1 MEDKAIIDL
10 YFARSE
16 RAISETSVKYGGFCY
31 SIAYNILSN
40 REDSEES
47 VNDTYLAAWNNIP
60 PRHPAV
66 LGAFL
71 GKMTRYISLNRWKH
85 NAAKKRGGGSVELAL
100 EELEACVS
108 AGDATVQQFARKEI
122 TRCVNRVLEGLPKT
136 ERQVFM
142 CRYWYLDS
150 LEVICAN
157 FGFSES
163 KVKSMLHRTR
173 GKLRRALEEEGLV

>member
-16 RAISETSVKYGGFCY
+16 RAITETSRKYGSFCY

-47 VNDTYLAAWNNIP
+47 VNDTFLAAWNNIP

-66 LGAFL
+66 LGSFL
-71 GKMTRYISLNRWKH
+71 GKMTRYISLNRWKRDR
-85 NAAKKRGGGSVELAL
+85 AQKRGGGSVELAL
-100 EELEACVS
+100 EELEGCLS
-108 AGDATVQQFARKEI
+108 AGDETVGAYTRKEI
-122 TRCVNRVLEGLPKT
+122 TRCVNRVLEGLPQT
-136 ERQVFM
+136 ERQVFL
-142 CRYWYLDS
+142 CRYWYLDPV
-150 LEVICAN
+150 ETICRN

-173 GKLRRALEEEGLV
+173 RKLRRVLEEEGLV